1 MLMSETALSEF
12 NKYSTKF
19 RTVTVYVQLRATTN
33 LWKMKAALSTAV
45 LLLAIS
51 PFAFAQSD
59 LLAQQEF
66 ITLRKQLGINKKSD
80 ILFLLD
86 TSGSVWPREFEYEK
100 EFVINF
106 LDTITVSFE
115 EARVEV
121 IPFGERASLYID
133 GVSNPSL
140 DKDKCDLVQKL
151 KKMPIYINGF
161 HTNTKSAFQLAY
173 DVCVGK
179 YSANKRG
186 PLNQVRT
193 VVILITDGR
202 WNWPFYYSNP
212 IPIAQKLHAANVE
225 VFAIGV
231 GVFADLPDLQKLVK
245 DPAKQAFLLKDWGE
259 LHTLSSYVRGGK

>member
-12 NKYSTKF
+12 NKYSIKF

-33 LWKMKAALSTAV
+33 PWKMKAALSTAV

-51 PFAFAQSD
+51 PFAFAQSF
-59 LLAQQEF
+59 LVAQEF
-66 ITLRKQLGINKKSD
+66 KTLRKQLGINKKSD

-86 TSGSVWPREFEYEK
+86 TSASVWPQEFEYEK

-106 LDTITVSFE
+106 LNTITVSFE
-115 EARVEV
+115 EVRVEV

-151 KKMPIYINGF
+151 KKMPVDINGF

-179 YSANKRG
+179 YSRNKRG

-193 VVILITDGR
+193 AVILIIAGR
-202 WNWPFYYSNP
+202 WNWPFHDSNP

-231 GVFADLPDLQKLVK
+231 GISANLPDLQKLVK
-245 DPAKQAFLLKDWGE
+245 DPAKQAFLLKHWGE
-259 LHTLSSYVRGGK
+259 LYELSRFVRGGK